1 MNYKLLLAAA
11 CGFALFC
18 GPSSR
23 AVSQSTKPALGPGR
37 RYTTVQRLQ
46 PERLRAV
53 HEARLQ
59 FERQRRPVKYPIGL
73 DDYRA
78 ILHAHAED
86 ATHTGGT
93 RPEMLAAAKRDGI
106 KIILLTDHVRPPRD
120 FINDS
125 WRGLREGVLFIP
137 GAEAE
142 GFLVYPQASILQT
155 PWKTRDEYIRLVT
168 QNGGN
173 MFLSHVEERP
183 DWPTAKLDGLEI
195 YNHHTDIKDEGEFMS
210 WLLKALADPPRLRL
224 LQDAVRDFPQEVMGA
239 QQDYLSTIIA
249 KWDRDLLTNRATGI
263 AANDCHHNQIFT
275 LKALSAEE
283 LEITLFPNESR
294 RVSIK
299 QAPQIAALLAGRQ
312 PGEQIAKLDFD
323 PYERSMRYVS
333 THILTRELNEAS
345 VRQALQQG
353 HAYVAHDWLCDA
365 TGFVFAAEQT
375 GKRKPLAMQGDD
387 LAWRKAVQ
395 LRVETPLP
403 ALLKLFRNGQ
413 VIQEVKGASLTYAVR
428 EPGVYRVEAW
438 LEIDSEQRPW
448 IYANPL
454 RIGVGETQSNST
466 PR

>member
-1 MNYKLLLAAA
+1 MNRKHLFTAALGLALI
-11 CGFALFC
+11 CWPPFHAL
-18 GPSSR
+18 P
-23 AVSQSTKPALGPGR
+23 QNTKPALGPGR

-59 FERQRRPVKYPIGL
+59 FERQRRPVKYKTGL
-73 DDYRA
+73 NDYRA

-93 RPEMLAAAKRDGI
+93 RPEMLAAAQRDGI

-142 GFLVYPQASILQT
+142 GFLVYPQASIMQT
-155 PWKTRDEYIRLVT
+155 PWKTRDEYIGLVT

-183 DWPTAKLDGLEI
+183 DWPTDKLDGLEI

-210 WLLKALADPPRLRL
+210 WLLKALADPPRLRM
-224 LQDAVRDFPQEVMGA
+224 LQDALRDYPQEVMAA
-239 QQDYLSTIIA
+239 QQDYLAAIIA
-249 KWDRDLLTNRATGI
+249 KWDRDLLTHRATGI
-263 AANDCHHNQIFT
+263 AANDCHHNQVFT
-275 LKALSAEE
+275 VKAISNTE
-283 LEITLFPNESR
+283 LEITLFPDEKR
-294 RVSIK
+294 RVNVN
-299 QAPQIAALLAGRQ
+299 QAPQIAELLAGNQ

-333 THILTRELNEAS
+333 THILTRALNEAS
-345 VRQALQQG
+345 VRQALHQG

-365 TGFVFAAEQT
+365 TGFVFAAEQL
-375 GKRKPLAMQGDD
+375 GKRKPLALQGDD
-387 LAWRKAVQ
+387 VAWRKNLQ

-403 ALLKLFRNGQ
+403 ALLKLYRNGQ
-413 VIQEVKGASLTYAVR
+413 VVQETRGAALTYAVR

-438 LEIDSEQRPW
+438 LEVDGEQRPW
-448 IYANPL
+448 IYANPI
-454 RIGVGETQSNST
+454 RIGLGGSASR
-466 PR
+466 P

>member
-1 MNYKLLLAAA
+1 MNYKPLFAATVLLALSAWPAA
-11 CGFALFC
+11 
-18 GPSSR
+18 R
-23 AVSQSTKPALGPGR
+23 AVSQSTKPSLGPGR
-37 RYTTVQRLQ
+37 RYSTVQRLQ

-59 FERQRRPVKYPIGL
+59 FERERRPVKYPLGVQ
-73 DDYRA
+73 DYRA

-86 ATHTGGT
+86 AAHTGGT
-93 RPEMLAAAKRDGI
+93 RPEMLAAAQKDGI
-106 KIILLTDHVRPPRD
+106 KIIMLTDHVRPPRD
-120 FINDS
+120 FISDS

-142 GFLVYPQASILQT
+142 GFLVYPQASILKT
-155 PWKTRDEYIRLVT
+155 AWKTRDEYIGLVT

-183 DWPTAKLDGLEI
+183 DWPTDKLNGLEI
-195 YNHHTDIKDEGEFMS
+195 YNHHTDIKDEAEFMS
-210 WLLKALADPPRLRL
+210 WLLKALADPTRLRM
-224 LQDAVRDFPQEVMGA
+224 LQDALRDYPQEVMAA

-263 AANDCHHNQIFT
+263 AANDCHHNQVFT

-294 RVSIK
+294 RVNVK
-299 QAPQIAALLAGRQ
+299 QAPQIAELLLGKQ

-333 THILTRELNEAS
+333 THILTRTLNEAS

-353 HAYVAHDWLCDA
+353 QAYVAHDWLCDA

-375 GKRKPLAMQGDD
+375 GKRKPLVLQGED
-387 LAWRKAVQ
+387 LAWRKDLQ

-403 ALLKLFRNGQ
+403 ALLKLYRNGQ
-413 VIQEVKGASLTYAVR
+413 VIQELKGASLIYAVR
-428 EPGVYRVEAW
+428 EPGAYRVEAW
-438 LEIDSEQRPW
+438 LEVDGELRPW
-448 IYANPL
+448 IYANPI
-454 RIGVGETQSNST
+454 RIGKFQ
-466 PR
+466 P